1 MRKGLSLMAIAN
13 PVSSDSSNH
22 SSNSKWR
29 LEWWGFVPIPIPVSW
44 IREDEE
50 HIPTLQIQMENNSPP
65 GPPSYRDREGE
76 NLDDTW
82 PRYNNR
88 QRRYDDSQ
96 QPPQPPKIQ
105 VPISVIITVV
115 FWSIAQL
122 VGGVWWAATLQ
133 SDLRHEIADRSKE
146 EERLW
151 ENIQTYRLE
160 VQALRVDLARSQTTI
175 RQLKEEN

>member
-1 MRKGLSLMAIAN
+1 MSIAN
-13 PVSSDSSNH
+13 PVSSSDSSN
-22 SSNSKWR
+22 NKWR
-29 LEWWGFVPIPIPVSW
+29 LEWWGFIPIPVTW
-44 IREDEE
+44 IERQEIKWQELE
-50 HIPTLQIQMENNSPP
+50 AIEMEGNSPP
-65 GPPSYRDREGE
+65 PPSYRDRENE
-76 NLDDTW
+76 SLDDTW
-82 PRYNNR
+82 SRYNR
-88 QRRYDDSQ
+88 QRRYDDNQHQSQ
-96 QPPQPPKIQ
+96 SPPKIQ

-133 SDLRHEIADRSKE
+133 SDLRHEISDRSKE